1 MNFKL
6 INFKMEDSIKFN
18 YIHKIN
24 LTLPKKSK
32 QKKLIKVNNKE
43 TPKISDIKS
52 KKNAKNGKKK
62 IETNK
67 SINNGNNNYKFNK
80 RDIKNNTL
88 EKINKKYYELINRI
102 IEDKKDLQKL
112 DKIYNTLLLK
122 TEISYNQSYIEQS
135 IRNLS
140 RRNFSKNKK
149 NNNHFINNYNILKKD
164 NQYLFDSIKSYNYIN
179 MKEPKIENYVNQ
191 SKELNLLKSKKYD
204 KNETKKISFN
214 KFMPNL
220 DKRNQDS
227 EKEINNYIS
236 VNQNNNISKYKTEKL
251 MKKGVSNNIL
261 DNKCVANYE
270 KINVN
275 KNKKNKIYLNL
286 RNIMNSVKV
295 EKKHDITPKQT
306 FFFINNE
313 IRRNEK
319 NSNIEEYPSR
329 NLKNKKNNFNINN
342 IQINS
347 SASSVNYSPKNFY
360 HNINHFKP
368 LDNYIN
374 VQKPNKFNNKR
385 NNEDNNINIIKKEN
399 FENNINNKGNLKNV
413 FNIKDKLEQDVN
425 KKQNISL
432 TYLERNTIS
441 YLNNHERNETNDA
454 QAFTLN
460 ELFSRENLTNN
471 LNKYKENIMK
481 YNSIKDTPR
490 NLIYQLTENNNE
502 NKGEKLYKKI
512 KLPFN
517 ENNKNQKKINVN
529 NKIISFN
536 NNNKDIGNKNETN
549 NKIENPNIYFNKSKL
564 YNKSNPKISK
574 ITDFYNKNLIVNN
587 NSKENQ
593 STISSKVSYID
604 YNIANLSSIK
614 KTENNNNLIQKNRV
628 ISSSKK
634 KLSNSF
640 NKENNSNQ
648 IQRINKFNNNIQE
661 INIKN
666 NDKRI
671 NTLLSSEDKNKIQK
685 NDIEINSNQYAQI
698 INRLNSFENILDFD
712 SKNIDKGQIENLIFC
727 NFNTEKNIPLENKI
741 YIKPLQRS
749 QPKNKKENYERKQL
763 YKKKRSQNNLTS
775 IKVKNNESI
784 ELKNQ
789 ESNNIHYIKKT
800 INPKKEKN
808 LNDIYSNN
816 QFKLKYENNGKNI
829 DNLNIQDNKDNQDNQ
844 DINNSKNMD
853 ISSYYIF
860 DKNNIHCFYTKLYN
874 FYMKVPMKTIC
885 FINKINKNT
894 KNKNNL
900 SKIKKKSSFNINKN
914 KEIKLE
920 NIKFNGKNIISKF
933 DNSNFSCKNKRINGS
948 KEFNLELNE
957 KEENKSNLNELNIN
971 NNIKAEKKNIKDR
984 NQNKNIQIVVDDN
997 ICKNNNKNEL
1007 YQNFVNY
1014 STSKIKNNLYNN
1026 TENNELPKHIKICL
1040 ATKKLSNI
1048 LLTKNDYEIIPKKRS
1063 ITEEKFALGCSKL
1076 NNIFKNK
1083 CSKNLNKN
1091 KITNINSIKIQ
1102 NILNKN
1108 EDEKSD
1114 IETNNQIK
1122 INQKPYI
1129 YKTKTNN
1136 NLTEVKQFDNEK
1148 LKNNKKFLTK
1158 AKIEEIKRK
1167 IIKLL
1172 NILNINNLNEKLSEA
1187 ILFKDF
1193 DKLDEKEIIM
1203 INNIFEKIVN
1213 DKGELNIYYD
1223 ICKKINNILLNDNK
1237 NNIYNNQKAI
1247 IINELI
1253 QEAYKGIN
1261 DLKNFNSIKIKSE
1274 KQYINI
1280 ISTIYGLMNFIFE
1293 LILSKLITKEESCK
1307 IIQKIIDE
1315 CHEYERKIKY
1325 ILLKVIIYLSEQY
1338 NNNLDNSK
1346 EGIILENL
1354 FKNKLKITLQDK
1366 NNSNNIK
1373 LYSIIEKL
1381 FENPH
1386 NDSYGFNEFNLNTD
1400 EKYRNNKKLLN
1411 KIFNEKLNSN
1421 LIKNLKNYRINK
1433 ININTETNR
1442 DENGGIQ
1449 SKIINKNNTEE
1460 ISFKIDKN
1468 DKKEK
1473 KDINIQIST
1482 EFIRTHK
1489 NYASYENLYSKLND
1503 NKPQIN
1509 NIIYDSNKKPE
1520 HKLSTKKKQH
1530 HKKKSKSSNINLES
1544 ENDEKKEFNL
1554 IINEKEKIIYDAIQK
1569 DLDDYFNYL
1578 LKKGIKSKSELS
1590 NEINYSYNWEL
1601 IDDLII
1607 VKKIKLEEIIKI
1619 IIEIYKNKEIINDDV
1634 FKINEYIKTII
1645 EYYSNNLSDNQI
1657 NIFRLN
1663 MIEIFMGVDDIVRNN
1678 NNSEILF
1685 EIFGNLLFVLLKNR
1699 LYYVKDLNN
1708 FIDKKKETHI
1718 NICKVAKYTIISSG
1732 IFSKQYINDFKYTK
1746 LFNKSEL
1753 FEKYVLNELNKK

>member
-6 INFKMEDSIKFN
+6 INLKMEDSNKFN

-43 TPKISDIKS
+43 TTKVSDIKS

-62 IETNK
+62 IETNNL
-67 SINNGNNNYKFNK
+67 INNGNNNYKFNK

-112 DKIYNTLLLK
+112 DKFYNTLLLK

-149 NNNHFINNYNILKKD
+149 NNNNFINNYNILKKD

-220 DKRNQDS
+220 GKRNQDS

-313 IRRNEK
+313 YRRNEK

-329 NLKNKKNNFNINN
+329 NLKNKKNNFNIDN

-347 SASSVNYSPKNFY
+347 STSSVNYSPKNFY

-374 VQKPNKFNNKR
+374 VQKPNKFNNKI

-399 FENNINNKGNLKNV
+399 FENTNNNKGNLKNV

-536 NNNKDIGNKNETN
+536 NNNKDIGNRNETN
-549 NKIENPNIYFNKSKL
+549 NKVENPNIYFNKSKL

-640 NKENNSNQ
+640 NKDMNNKENNSYQN
-648 IQRINKFNNNIQE
+648 QRINKFNNNIQE

-671 NTLLSSEDKNKIQK
+671 NTLLSSEDENIIQK
-685 NDIEINSNQYAQI
+685 NDIERNSNQYVQI

-712 SKNIDKGQIENLIFC
+712 SKNIDKGQIENLIFY

-749 QPKNKKENYERKQL
+749 QPKNKKDNYERKQL
-763 YKKKRSQNNLTS
+763 YKKKRSQNN
-775 IKVKNNESI
+775 
-784 ELKNQ
+784 
-789 ESNNIHYIKKT
+789 
-800 INPKKEKN
+800 
-808 LNDIYSNN
+808 
-816 QFKLKYENNGKNI
+816 
-829 DNLNIQDNKDNQDNQ
+829 
-844 DINNSKNMD
+844 
-853 ISSYYIF
+853 
-860 DKNNIHCFYTKLYN
+860 
-874 FYMKVPMKTIC
+874 
-885 FINKINKNT
+885 
-894 KNKNNL
+894 
-900 SKIKKKSSFNINKN
+900 
-914 KEIKLE
+914 
-920 NIKFNGKNIISKF
+920 
-933 DNSNFSCKNKRINGS
+933 
-948 KEFNLELNE
+948 
-957 KEENKSNLNELNIN
+957 
-971 NNIKAEKKNIKDR
+971 
-984 NQNKNIQIVVDDN
+984 
-997 ICKNNNKNEL
+997 
-1007 YQNFVNY
+1007 
-1014 STSKIKNNLYNN
+1014 
-1026 TENNELPKHIKICL
+1026 
-1040 ATKKLSNI
+1040 
-1048 LLTKNDYEIIPKKRS
+1048 
-1063 ITEEKFALGCSKL
+1063 
-1076 NNIFKNK
+1076 
-1083 CSKNLNKN
+1083 
-1091 KITNINSIKIQ
+1091 
-1102 NILNKN
+1102 
-1108 EDEKSD
+1108 
-1114 IETNNQIK
+1114 
-1122 INQKPYI
+1122 
-1129 YKTKTNN
+1129 
-1136 NLTEVKQFDNEK
+1136 
-1148 LKNNKKFLTK
+1148 
-1158 AKIEEIKRK
+1158 
-1167 IIKLL
+1167 
-1172 NILNINNLNEKLSEA
+1172 
-1187 ILFKDF
+1187 
-1193 DKLDEKEIIM
+1193 
-1203 INNIFEKIVN
+1203 
-1213 DKGELNIYYD
+1213 
-1223 ICKKINNILLNDNK
+1223 
-1237 NNIYNNQKAI
+1237 
-1247 IINELI
+1247 
-1253 QEAYKGIN
+1253 
-1261 DLKNFNSIKIKSE
+1261 
-1274 KQYINI
+1274 
-1280 ISTIYGLMNFIFE
+1280 
-1293 LILSKLITKEESCK
+1293 
-1307 IIQKIIDE
+1307 
-1315 CHEYERKIKY
+1315 
-1325 ILLKVIIYLSEQY
+1325 
-1338 NNNLDNSK
+1338 
-1346 EGIILENL
+1346 
-1354 FKNKLKITLQDK
+1354 
-1366 NNSNNIK
+1366 
-1373 LYSIIEKL
+1373 
-1381 FENPH
+1381 
-1386 NDSYGFNEFNLNTD
+1386 
-1400 EKYRNNKKLLN
+1400 
-1411 KIFNEKLNSN
+1411 
-1421 LIKNLKNYRINK
+1421 
-1433 ININTETNR
+1433 
-1442 DENGGIQ
+1442 
-1449 SKIINKNNTEE
+1449 
-1460 ISFKIDKN
+1460 
-1468 DKKEK
+1468 
-1473 KDINIQIST
+1473 
-1482 EFIRTHK
+1482 
-1489 NYASYENLYSKLND
+1489 
-1503 NKPQIN
+1503 
-1509 NIIYDSNKKPE
+1509 
-1520 HKLSTKKKQH
+1520 
-1530 HKKKSKSSNINLES
+1530 
-1544 ENDEKKEFNL
+1544 
-1554 IINEKEKIIYDAIQK
+1554 
-1569 DLDDYFNYL
+1569 
-1578 LKKGIKSKSELS
+1578 
-1590 NEINYSYNWEL
+1590 
-1601 IDDLII
+1601 
-1607 VKKIKLEEIIKI
+1607 
-1619 IIEIYKNKEIINDDV
+1619 
-1634 FKINEYIKTII
+1634 
-1645 EYYSNNLSDNQI
+1645 
-1657 NIFRLN
+1657 
-1663 MIEIFMGVDDIVRNN
+1663 
-1678 NNSEILF
+1678 
-1685 EIFGNLLFVLLKNR
+1685 
-1699 LYYVKDLNN
+1699 
-1708 FIDKKKETHI
+1708 
-1718 NICKVAKYTIISSG
+1718 
-1732 IFSKQYINDFKYTK
+1732 
-1746 LFNKSEL
+1746 
-1753 FEKYVLNELNKK
+1753 